1 MAGREWKVFPQQ
13 SYHFTETVQ
22 PKIKAEPRYLVRLKK
37 KYEKQGMRRT
47 VLGLPLLHVNG
58 HPHVIA
64 MKNTKTGKYELMG
77 GSLRPGEADHDGLE
91 RKMKK
96 YIQFTEPE
104 ASSGGFGSAK
114 KYQKKQNLEVK
125 VGDCISVWW
134 RPNFDE
140 QLYPYL
146 PPQVTRPKESVK
158 VYSVTLPQQCM
169 FVMPKDYVMA
179 DIPLF
184 DLFRNPDKF
193 GQILRAVPMMCS
205 TYSVSCY
212 KALD

>member
-1 MAGREWKVFPQQ
+1 
-13 SYHFTETVQ
+13 
-22 PKIKAEPRYLVRLKK
+22 
-37 KYEKQGMRRT
+37 MRRT

-64 MKNTKTGKYELMG
+64 MKNKKTGKYELMG
-77 GSLRPGEADHDGLE
+77 GSLRPGEADHNGLE

-96 YIQFTEPE
+96 YMQVPEPE
-104 ASSGGFGSAK
+104 QSFGSAT
-114 KYQKKQNLEVK
+114 KYQKTKNNLDVK

-146 PPQVTRPKESVK
+146 PPHCTRPKESLK
-158 VYSVTLPQQCM
+158 VYMVTIPQKCM
-169 FVMPKDYVMA
+169 FVMPQDYELT

-184 DLFRNPDKF
+184 DLFRDPDKF
-193 GQILRAVPMMCS
+193 GKILRAVPMMTS
-205 TYSVSCY
+205 TYSISCY
-212 KALD
+212 KSLD